1 MSHQPPSSG
10 VSLLGLPTDV
20 NSSFQRGAAAAPARI
35 RGVLHD
41 GSSNLCSE
49 LGLDLNGHP
58 LFRDAGDLKLSEDE
72 HMPSQIECGVGDLL
86 ERGERVLSLGGDHAV
101 TFPVVKAYA
110 RLFPRLTVVHFDAH
124 PDLYDLFDDN
134 PSSHASPFAR
144 ILEAGLVGR
153 LIQIGIRTMNDHQ
166 RAQARRFGVEVHEMA
181 EMAPGFRLRL
191 EGPVYVSLDLDA
203 LDPSCAPGVSHQEP
217 GGLMTRDLLG
227 ILTHLE
233 APIVGADIVEYNP
246 RFDVGQMT
254 ARVAAK
260 FVKELASAMIVSLPR
275 GLI

>member
-1 MSHQPPSSG
+1 MTQQPLSSG

-20 NSSFQRGAAAAPARI
+20 NSSFQRGAAAAPDHVR
-35 RGVLHD
+35 RVLHD
-41 GSSNLCSE
+41 GCSNLCSE
-49 LGLDLNGHP
+49 LGLDLSGHP
-58 LFRDAGDLKLSEDE
+58 LFRDAGNLRLSDDAQ
-72 HMPSQIECGVGDLL
+72 MPAQVEAGVGDLL
-86 ERGERVLSLGGDHAV
+86 DRGERVLSLGGDHAV
-101 TFPVVKAYA
+101 TFPIVKAYA

-166 RAQARRFGVEVHEMA
+166 RAQARRFGVEVHDMA
-181 EMAPGFRLRL
+181 GMAPDFRLRL

-217 GGLMTRDLLG
+217 GGLMTRDVLQ
-227 ILTHLE
+227 ILAHLE

-260 FVKELASAMIVSLPR
+260 FVKELACAMIVSLPR

>member
-1 MSHQPPSSG
+1 MKHDLQSSG

-20 NSSFQRGAAAAPARI
+20 NSSFQRGAAEAPARI
-35 RGVLHD
+35 RAVLHD

-49 LGLDLNGHP
+49 MGIDLHAHP
-58 LFRDAGDLKLSEDE
+58 LFRDAGDLAMDDDE
-72 HMPSQIECGVGDLL
+72 HMPRQVEGAVADLL
-86 ERGERVLSLGGDHAV
+86 AQGERVLSLGGDHAV
-101 TFPVVKAYA
+101 TFPIVKAYA

-124 PDLYDLFDDN
+124 PDLYDLFDEN

-144 ILEAGLVGR
+144 ILEAGLVSR

-181 EMAPGFRLRL
+181 RLEPGLRL
-191 EGPVYVSLDLDA
+191 SIEGPVYVSLDLDA

-217 GGLMTRDLLG
+217 GGLTTREVLQLLG
-227 ILTHLE
+227 RVD

-246 RFDVGQMT
+246 RFDLGQMT
-254 ARVAAK
+254 GRVAAK

-275 GLI
+275 GLG